1 MLIPRVTVT
10 WDFDLVDDTLLRQH
24 QQDEGEKETSEAQ
37 NFSADSLRG
46 NDEALTPSGSGPIEL
61 NNLSVSAI
69 APIQKSAE
77 QVKHRMN
84 AKEGESAIVFGTN
97 DNWN

>member
-46 NDEALTPSGSGPIEL
+46 NDEALTLSLWRGCFHKGDKVQNGDEIGST
-61 NNLSVSAI
+61 STS
-69 APIQKSAE
+69 K
-77 QVKHRMN
+77 
-84 AKEGESAIVFGTN
+84 
-97 DNWN
+97 

>member
-46 NDEALTPSGSGPIEL
+46 NDEALVTPRKYYRGG
-61 NNLSVSAI
+61 
-69 APIQKSAE
+69 
-77 QVKHRMN
+77 
-84 AKEGESAIVFGTN
+84 
-97 DNWN
+97 WW